1 MSYKGMSWVI
11 SVRDISSHFFPFLQF
26 HHQRLELHMWW
37 PFIYPHMCI
46 GNLFTWTLLGRI
58 GNIIFHFFLK
68 WGKFVN
74 AHSYVNI
81 LPKNLLIT
89 QLYTDQLI
97 TPSRYYMTT
106 LYSTVTEHHRQN
118 SKCIQGFV
126 SVTSLI
132 FVRFCPWMGFEKKFS
147 VSIWKVWSL
156 LLNQDCVDTE
166 IQKIELPDILWR
178 FLYLLRRLTREN
190 VKQIIHDFV
199 HLSNN
204 LEDLLENPLQ
214 ILSGFNLRGRG
225 VPLKSSWVQNVL
237 ILTCVQQGP
246 TCHSKIF

>member
-1 MSYKGMSWVI
+1 MGEICQCSLI
-11 SVRDISSHFFPFLQF
+11 
-26 HHQRLELHMWW
+26 
-37 PFIYPHMCI
+37 
-46 GNLFTWTLLGRI
+46 
-58 GNIIFHFFLK
+58 
-68 WGKFVN
+68 
-74 AHSYVNI
+74 YVNI
-81 LPKNLLIT
+81 LPKNLLII

-132 FVRFCPWMGFEKKFS
+132 FVRFCPWMGFEKKFL

-178 FLYLLRRLTREN
+178 FLYLLGRLTHEN

-199 HLSNN
+199 HLSKN

-214 ILSGFNLRGRG
+214 ILSGFNLRGGR
-225 VPLKSSWVQNVL
+225 VPLKSSSVQKCLDSHMCWALSTSLCQSN
-237 ILTCVQQGP
+237 IFTA
-246 TCHSKIF
+246 KICQH